1 MEPGENA
8 LFVVEAPVV
17 ERADP
22 IDDTES
28 RTAELPHPGRL
39 PAATP
44 DRPDRLVP
52 PADSGLRGW
61 ARRIADVLPRNAPA
75 LLLTALVA
83 ALPTHFFVGK
93 VDDTLIAAPALSDL
107 AGGFGLLLLPLMWL
121 AYFAVSA
128 LPLLIFV
135 AGIVGSVLPAAAD
148 ARRPGLRTVWS
159 LVAYRLRTLWLW
171 VAAFGLLAQSLPLLF
186 NADRLGQGVAIPLAI
201 ILTVASTAA
210 LTLVGMLGCVVLI
223 EHGRGPRRALQ
234 LLSFSPTGG
243 LVVAGLLFTVLPRL
257 ADAALGGI
265 AETATTV
272 VTGVLWAVAALVTY
286 AQARRAEGPVTSMSL
301 RAELAAPELF

>member
-1 MEPGENA
+1 MKPGENG
-8 LFVVEAPVV
+8 LFVVEGPVGD
-17 ERADP
+17 RADP
-22 IDDTES
+22 IDDAES

-39 PAATP
+39 PAAGP
-44 DRPDRLVP
+44 ELPDRLVP
-52 PADSGLRGW
+52 AVDSGLRGW
-61 ARRIADVLPRNAPA
+61 AGRLRGVLPRNVVA

-83 ALPTHFFVGK
+83 ALPTHFFVGR

-128 LPLLIFV
+128 LPLLIFL
-135 AGIVGSVLPAAAD
+135 AGVVGAVLPTAAD
-148 ARRPGLRTVWS
+148 DRRPAFRTVWS

-186 NADRLGQGVAIPLAI
+186 NADQLGDGVEIPLGI

-210 LTLVGMLGCVVLI
+210 LTLVGMLGCVVLV

-234 LLSFSPTGG
+234 LLSLTQTAG
-243 LVVAGLLFTVLPRL
+243 LVVAGLVFTVLPRL
-257 ADAALGGI
+257 AAALGGV
-265 AETATTV
+265 AETLTTA

-286 AQARRAEGPVTSMSL
+286 AQARRAEGPVTSVSL

>member
-22 IDDTES
+22 IDDAES

-39 PAATP
+39 PAVVPEVP
-44 DRPDRLVP
+44 DPLVP
-52 PADSGLRGW
+52 PFDSGLRGW
-61 ARRIADVLPRNAPA
+61 ARQMAGVLPRSVPA
-75 LLLTALVA
+75 LLLTALAA
-83 ALPTHFFVGK
+83 ALPTHFFVGR

-128 LPLLIFV
+128 LPLLIFL

-148 ARRPGLRTVWS
+148 GRRPGLRTVWS

-186 NADRLGQGVAIPLAI
+186 NADRLGDGVAVPLAI

-210 LTLVGMLGCVVLI
+210 LTLVGLLGCVVLI

-234 LLSFSPTGG
+234 LLSLTPTGG
-243 LVVAGLLFTVLPRL
+243 LAVAGLLFTVLPRL
-257 ADAALGGI
+257 ADATLGGI
-265 AETATTV
+265 AETAITV

-286 AQARRAEGPVTSMSL
+286 AQARRAEGPVTSASL